1 MICKLKLA
9 LIMGL
14 PNLLDSALYLS
25 LIVQIA
31 GILYG
36 NVNTVVG
43 DPSELTQEDKD
54 NFGGTLY
61 DFRLVLYTSCITLC
75 PVLTLVDTP
84 YLRKSL
90 SRRRFR
96 LVLYLWRLVAQITST
111 SWETRYMSRR
121 DGNTKRTE
129 YIKGVCLLFGTSAS
143 RED

>member
-9 LIMGL
+9 LIVGL
-14 PNLLDSALYLS
+14 TNLLDSALFLS

-43 DPSELTQEDKD
+43 DPSELTQDDKD
-54 NFGGTLY
+54 NFSGALY

-75 PVLTLVDTP
+75 PVLTLFNTP

-90 SRRRFR
+90 GRRRFR
-96 LVLYLWRLVAQITST
+96 LGVISVAVGCAGYINIVGNMVYLKA
-111 SWETRYMSRR
+111 
-121 DGNTKRTE
+121 GPE
-129 YIKGVCLLFGTSAS
+129 YRK
-143 RED
+143 E